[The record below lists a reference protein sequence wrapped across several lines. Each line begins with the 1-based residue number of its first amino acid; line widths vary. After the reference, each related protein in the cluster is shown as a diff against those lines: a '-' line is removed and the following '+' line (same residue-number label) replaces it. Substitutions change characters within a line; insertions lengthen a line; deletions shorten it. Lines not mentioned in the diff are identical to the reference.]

1 MSRLASTAVLHTT
14 MGDITL
20 ALNYKEYDLLINK

>member
-20 ALNYKEYDLLINK
+20 ALNYKEFVLY